1 MLIRGVNRL
10 LPNFGMLPVLP
21 ALLQTVD
28 LSCERDDR
36 LLIDRLNLSV
46 HQGHIYQIEG
56 PNGSGK
62 TTLLRVL
69 CGLSTRYTGDLL
81 WQSRSVKQSQVEFL
95 SSLLYIG
102 HQPGIKSTLTPRENL
117 SWHVSVK
124 GNHAGANI
132 DKALVQ
138 VGLYGFEDAP
148 CYSLS
153 AGQQRRVSL
162 ARLFLNDC
170 PLWILDE
177 PFTAIDKQGVAELE
191 GWIEQ
196 HAANGGAVVITTHH
210 ELSFQHEHQRVT
222 LGG

>member
-1 MLIRGVNRL
+1 M
-10 LPNFGMLPVLP
+10 P
-21 ALLQTVD
+21 ALLETVD

-36 LLIDRLNLSV
+36 LLIDRLNFSV
-46 HQGHIYQIEG
+46 HPGDIYQIEG

-81 WQSRSVKQSQVEFL
+81 WQDQSIRDAQVEFL

-117 SWHVSVK
+117 QWHASVK
-124 GNHAGANI
+124 GQKAGVNI
-132 DKALVQ
+132 ESALAT

-177 PFTAIDKQGVAELE
+177 PFTAIDKNGVAELE
-191 GWIEQ
+191 GWIEN
-196 HAANGGAVVITTHH
+196 HAANGGAVIITTHH
-210 ELSFQHEHQRVT
+210 ELSLEHDHKRVT

>member
-1 MLIRGVNRL
+1 MLV
-10 LPNFGMLPVLP
+10 VLP
-21 ALLQTVD
+21 ALLETVN

-36 LLIDRLNLSV
+36 LLIDHLNLSV
-46 HQGHIYQIEG
+46 HRGHIYQIEG

-81 WQSRSVKQSQVEFL
+81 WQSRSVKQAQVEFL

-102 HQPGIKSTLTPRENL
+102 HQPGIKSSLTPRENL
-117 SWHVSVK
+117 TWHVSVK
-124 GNHAGANI
+124 GYCI
-132 DKALVQ
+132 DSHIDDALAK
-138 VGLYGFEDAP
+138 VGLYGFEDSP

-177 PFTAIDKQGVAELE
+177 PFTAIDKTGVAQLE

-196 HAANGGAVVITTHH
+196 HAAQGGAVVITTHH
-210 ELSFQHEHQRVT
+210 QLSFQNQHQRVT